1 MKNKMLITMLLSII
15 ILGTVLTA
23 ATAKKKTVSKTKT
36 AAKKREPQTTKIKY
50 KKVIGENPFVTFVK
64 AEEIALKHAGLDK
77 ETGDITKIL
86 MEQKDKELVYKIAL
100 HSDYNDYSYIIGSK
114 EGKVLNYSLRS
125 RDYLLSNKDYIGNDK
140 VRDIILEKM
149 PEIKDSD
156 IYEIK
161 SEKENNL
168 PVYKVRVIR
177 SGKEYKFIID
187 ALKGKIL
194 KSEESEFTS
203 L

>member
-1 MKNKMLITMLLSII
+1 MLLSII

>member
-50 KKVIGENPFVTFVK
+50 KKVVGENPFVTFVK

-168 PVYKVRVIR
+168 PVYKVRVIYK
-177 SGKEYKFIID
+177 GEEYKFVID

>member
-50 KKVIGENPFVTFVK
+50 KKVVGENPFVTFVK

-168 PVYKVRVIR
+168 PVYKVRVIYK
-177 SGKEYKFIID
+177 GKEYKFVID

>member
-1 MKNKMLITMLLSII
+1 MKNKILITMLLSII
-15 ILGTVLTA
+15 VSGTVLTA
-23 ATAKKKTVSKTKT
+23 ATAKKKAVSKSKTVSKR
-36 AAKKREPQTTKIKY
+36 REPQTTKVKTTKIM
-50 KKVIGENPFVTFVK
+50 GENPFVTFVK
-64 AEEIALKHAGLDK
+64 AEEIALKHAGLTK
-77 ETGDITKIL
+77 ESGNITKIL
-86 MEQKDKELVYKIAL
+86 MEQRDKELVYKIFL
-100 HSDYNDYSYIIGSK
+100 NSYYNDYSYIIGSK

-125 RDYLLSNKDYIGNDK
+125 RDYLVSNKDYIGNDK

-168 PVYKVRVIR
+168 PVYKVRVIH
-177 SGKEYKFIID
+177 SGKEYKYIID

-203 L
+203 F

>member
-1 MKNKMLITMLLSII
+1 MKNKILITMLLSII
-15 ILGTVLTA
+15 VSGTVLTA
-23 ATAKKKTVSKTKT
+23 ATAKKKAVSKSKTVSKR
-36 AAKKREPQTTKIKY
+36 REPQTTKVKTTKIM
-50 KKVIGENPFVTFVK
+50 GENPFVTFVK
-64 AEEIALKHAGLDK
+64 AEEIALKHAGLTK
-77 ETGDITKIL
+77 ESGNITKIL
-86 MEQKDKELVYKIAL
+86 MEQRDKELVYKIFL
-100 HSDYNDYSYIIGSK
+100 NSYYNDYSYIIGSK

-125 RDYLLSNKDYIGNDK
+125 RDYLVSNKDYIGNDK

-168 PVYKVRVIR
+168 PVYKVRVIH
-177 SGKEYKFIID
+177 SGKEYKYIID

-194 KSEESEFTS
+194 KSEESGFTS
-203 L
+203 F

>member
-1 MKNKMLITMLLSII
+1 MIFIHSVEEDVYLI
-15 ILGTVLTA
+15 
-23 ATAKKKTVSKTKT
+23 
-36 AAKKREPQTTKIKY
+36 
-50 KKVIGENPFVTFVK
+50 
-64 AEEIALKHAGLDK
+64 
-77 ETGDITKIL
+77 
-86 MEQKDKELVYKIAL
+86 
-100 HSDYNDYSYIIGSK
+100 
-114 EGKVLNYSLRS
+114 
-125 RDYLLSNKDYIGNDK
+125 
-140 VRDIILEKM
+140 DIILEKM

-168 PVYKVRVIR
+168 PVYKVRVIYK
-177 SGKEYKFIID
+177 GEEYKFVID

>member
-50 KKVIGENPFVTFVK
+50 KKVVGENPFVTFVK

-100 HSDYNDYSYIIGSK
+100 HSDYNDYSYIISSK

>member
-1 MKNKMLITMLLSII
+1 MLLSII

-50 KKVIGENPFVTFVK
+50 KKVVGENPFVTFVK

>member
-1 MKNKMLITMLLSII
+1 MLLSII

-50 KKVIGENPFVTFVK
+50 KKVVGENPFVTFVK

-100 HSDYNDYSYIIGSK
+100 HSDYNDYSYIISSK

>member
-50 KKVIGENPFVTFVK
+50 KKVVGENPFVTFVK

>member
-50 KKVIGENPFVTFVK
+50 KKVVGENPFVTFVK

-187 ALKGKIL
+187 ALKEK
-194 KSEESEFTS
+194 F
-203 L
+203 

>member
-1 MKNKMLITMLLSII
+1 MKNKMLITMLLCII
-15 ILGTVLTA
+15 VSGTVLTA
-23 ATAKKKTVSKTKT
+23 ATSKKKTISKSKTAGKR
-36 AAKKREPQTTKIKY
+36 REPQTTKVKTTKI
-50 KKVIGENPFVTFVK
+50 IGENPFVTFVK

-77 ETGDITKIL
+77 ESGNITKIL
-86 MEQKDKELVYKIAL
+86 MEQREKELVYKISL
-100 HSDYNDYSYIIGSK
+100 NSDYNDYNYIIGSK

-149 PEIKDSD
+149 PEIKESD

-168 PVYKVRVIR
+168 PVYKVRVIYK
-177 SGKEYKFIID
+177 GKEYKFVID

>member
-1 MKNKMLITMLLSII
+1 M
-15 ILGTVLTA
+15 
-23 ATAKKKTVSKTKT
+23 
-36 AAKKREPQTTKIKY
+36 
-50 KKVIGENPFVTFVK
+50 TFVK
-64 AEEIALKHAGLDK
+64 AEEIALKHAGLNK

>member
-50 KKVIGENPFVTFVK
+50 KKVVGENPFVTFVK

-194 KSEESEFTS
+194 KSEESEFS
-203 L
+203 LI

>member
-50 KKVIGENPFVTFVK
+50 KKVVGENPFVTFVK

-194 KSEESEFTS
+194 KSEESKFTS

>member
-1 MKNKMLITMLLSII
+1 MLLSII

-50 KKVIGENPFVTFVK
+50 KKVVGENPFVTFVK

-194 KSEESEFTS
+194 KSEESKFTS